1 MGRFLR
7 HFNFKAG
14 DVDKEKGGKKMEE
27 ETKTKEKE
35 EKLKDIKKKT
45 KEFKKKVEFLVK
57 SGMSQKEKVKQAESI
72 HKQIWKEIEWLN
84 AVKGL
89 KEKQVNISNALLL
102 LLEMNNVNKLGWQ
115 KEIDK
120 KEFEERNVTESQSTQ
135 ESKKNNTQEQMSNGE
150 KLKRAKKKIK
160 KIEKA
165 VKSLAQ
171 EQENK
176 RTSELLEKGKTI
188 RVEMFRLL
196 DEMDNMENI
205 GDDLMEK
212 RQNIERALILVCG
225 INDANIDIWEKRL
238 HEEMNTLEER
248 ESSIVK
254 GAPQNQEKPSETSD
268 EDILADTKKKTK
280 KFEETVR
287 AFKQDGGNEKE
298 ELKRMKSTGLEML
311 RLLERMDAMQNVRKN
326 LREKRKQI
334 VTTLNLVMDL
344 NEANIELLEK
354 ELSMRGK
361 TKEDNL
367 GGATTTGKGMFKCG

>member
-150 KLKRAKKKIK
+150 KLKRAKQKIK
-160 KIEKA
+160 FFEKA

-188 RVEMFRLL
+188 GVEMFRLL

>member
-1 MGRFLR
+1 M
-7 HFNFKAG
+7 
-14 DVDKEKGGKKMEE
+14 
-27 ETKTKEKE
+27 

-188 RVEMFRLL
+188 GVEMFRLL

>member
-1 MGRFLR
+1 
-7 HFNFKAG
+7 
-14 DVDKEKGGKKMEE
+14 
-27 ETKTKEKE
+27 
-35 EKLKDIKKKT
+35 
-45 KEFKKKVEFLVK
+45 
-57 SGMSQKEKVKQAESI
+57 
-72 HKQIWKEIEWLN
+72 
-84 AVKGL
+84 
-89 KEKQVNISNALLL
+89 
-102 LLEMNNVNKLGWQ
+102 
-115 KEIDK
+115 
-120 KEFEERNVTESQSTQ
+120 
-135 ESKKNNTQEQMSNGE
+135 
-150 KLKRAKKKIK
+150 
-160 KIEKA
+160 
-165 VKSLAQ
+165 
-171 EQENK
+171 
-176 RTSELLEKGKTI
+176 
-188 RVEMFRLL
+188 MFRLL

>member
-27 ETKTKEKE
+27 ESKTKEKE

-150 KLKRAKKKIK
+150 KLKRAKKKK
-160 KIEKA
+160 KFEKA

-188 RVEMFRLL
+188 GVEMFRLL

-344 NEANIELLEK
+344 NGANIEMLEK
-354 ELSMRGK
+354 ELSKRGK

>member
-27 ETKTKEKE
+27 EEEETKKKEKE
-35 EKLKDIKKKT
+35 EMEKLKDIKKKT

-150 KLKRAKKKIK
+150 KLKRAKKK
-160 KIEKA
+160 
-165 VKSLAQ
+165 
-171 EQENK
+171 
-176 RTSELLEKGKTI
+176 
-188 RVEMFRLL
+188 F
-196 DEMDNMENI
+196 
-205 GDDLMEK
+205 
-212 RQNIERALILVCG
+212 
-225 INDANIDIWEKRL
+225 
-238 HEEMNTLEER
+238 
-248 ESSIVK
+248 
-254 GAPQNQEKPSETSD
+254 
-268 EDILADTKKKTK
+268 
-280 KFEETVR
+280 F
-287 AFKQDGGNEKE
+287 F
-298 ELKRMKSTGLEML
+298 
-311 RLLERMDAMQNVRKN
+311 
-326 LREKRKQI
+326 
-334 VTTLNLVMDL
+334 
-344 NEANIELLEK
+344 
-354 ELSMRGK
+354 
-361 TKEDNL
+361 
-367 GGATTTGKGMFKCG
+367 